1 MATSSLGI
9 NGEYLIIQSPFE
21 IWSIYPFFQFDSR
34 GDGQHAPC
42 TVMDTEVWFLV

>member
-1 MATSSLGI
+1 MATSSLDI
-9 NGEYLIIQSPFE
+9 NGDYLIIQSPIE
-21 IWSIYPFFQFDSR
+21 IWSLYPHFQFNYL